1 MTAYQHAVPGCL
13 ALQHQQSLLLLE
25 EIQSH
30 LDVYKKATMKEESV
44 RTVELLKHHCGE
56 MDHKALSL
64 FAMRVVFVT
73 KRQDGD
79 QLLLVLAQTF
89 RVANLVLLLLSRG
102 GSTSWEKS

>member
-1 MTAYQHAVPGCL
+1 MRLFSVILVLT
-13 ALQHQQSLLLLE
+13 
-25 EIQSH
+25 H
-30 LDVYKKATMKEESV
+30 LNFLV
-44 RTVELLKHHCGE
+44 LC
-56 MDHKALSL
+56 SL

-89 RVANLVLLLLSRG
+89 LVANLVLLLLSRG